1 MRSPR
6 PGRKT
11 QQNISRVALTALP
24 SVALLAVCLPC
35 SAQTPP
41 ASAARATVVA
51 TPQPIR
57 RIVVSIPD
65 RKLALLE
72 DGRVVKIYR
81 IAVGAPESP
90 SPSGEFKIV
99 ERLKDPT
106 YYHPGVVVPPG
117 PGNPLGTRWMGLSA
131 KGFGIHGTNQPG
143 SVGRNASHGCI
154 RLRNRDAEDLFER
167 VRPGDSVAL
176 IARRNEEVAQIFDD
190 LLPAETLGQRIT
202 LIAQNSASAAET
214 LVAGRKK

>member
-1 MRSPR
+1 MGSQIA
-6 PGRKT
+6 GGET
-11 QQNISRVALTALP
+11 QQRIFRMMHIALSSA
-24 SVALLAVCLPC
+24 ALLAVCSPS
-35 SAQTPP
+35 SAQTQ
-41 ASAARATVVA
+41 ASSVARETVVA

-81 IAVGAPESP
+81 VAVGAPESP

-99 ERLKDPT
+99 QRLKDPT

-131 KGFGIHGTNQPG
+131 KGFGIHGTNRPG
-143 SVGRNASHGCI
+143 SVGRSASHGCI

-167 VRPGDSVAL
+167 VRPGDSVTL
-176 IARRNEEVAQIFDD
+176 IAERNEEVAQVFDD
-190 LLPAETLGQRIT
+190 VLPTRTLEQQIT
-202 LIAQNSASAAET
+202 LIAQNSGSAA
-214 LVAGRKK
+214 

>member
-1 MRSPR
+1 MGSQIAGRQR
-6 PGRKT
+6 PQR
-11 QQNISRVALTALP
+11 ISRMTRIALSSAT
-24 SVALLAVCLPC
+24 LLAVCLPA
-35 SAQTPP
+35 SAQTQ
-41 ASAARATVVA
+41 ASSAASETVVA
-51 TPQPIR
+51 TPQRIR
-57 RIVVSIPD
+57 RVVVSIPD

-81 IAVGAPESP
+81 VAVGAPGSP

-99 ERLKDPT
+99 QRLKDPT

-176 IARRNEEVAQIFDD
+176 IAERNEEVAQVFDD
-190 LLPAETLGQRIT
+190 VLPAKTLGQQIT
-202 LIAQNSASAAET
+202 LIAQNSELATET